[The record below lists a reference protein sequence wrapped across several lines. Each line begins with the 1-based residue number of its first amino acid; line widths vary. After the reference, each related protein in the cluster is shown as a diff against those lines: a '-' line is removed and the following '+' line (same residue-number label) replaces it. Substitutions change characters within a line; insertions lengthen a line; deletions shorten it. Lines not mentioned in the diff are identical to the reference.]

1 VSTRTSTVY
10 TNFKEHYPVSKEHC
24 IAREH
29 GVGNPCPT
37 QTCTNRLPTV
47 VVEWLA
53 LLFRIRV
60 VRASNLGTETG
71 YSDLRM
77 FVVSSVAPGKFWDS
91 TLN

>member
-10 TNFKEHYPVSKEHC
+10 KNFKEHC
-24 IAREH
+24 GAREH

-37 QTCTNRLPTV
+37 QTCTNRLLTV

-60 VRASNLGTETG
+60 VRASNLGPETG
-71 YSDLRM
+71 YSDLRL
-77 FVVSSVAPGKFWDS
+77 FVVSSVPPGKFWDS